1 MLNKYEL
8 FTLLVF
14 EEECDGLPLAEA
26 VEYIGE
32 RIRERYPD
40 SRMAAFFANT
50 TFVKRS
56 LFKGRYGEDAIPRAA
71 TMLSFGQLVNF
82 ELLSPEEEEE
92 LEIFTDRWNKMF

>member
-1 MLNKYEL
+1 MNKYEL

-14 EEECDGLPLAEA
+14 EEECDGLELAEA

-32 RIRERYPD
+32 RIREHYPD
-40 SRMAAFFANT
+40 SRMASFFADA

-56 LFKGRYGEDAIPRAA
+56 LFKGRYGEESIPRAA

-92 LEIFTDRWNKMF
+92 FKIFMSRWDEMF